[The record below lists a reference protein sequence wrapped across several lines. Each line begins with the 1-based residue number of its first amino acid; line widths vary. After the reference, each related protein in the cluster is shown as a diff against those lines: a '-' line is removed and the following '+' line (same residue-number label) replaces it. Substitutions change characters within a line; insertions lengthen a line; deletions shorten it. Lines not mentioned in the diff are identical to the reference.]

1 MRSVFAPAW
10 TAART
15 ALAWG
20 LIGVLAGCA
29 TPNRYDSLRAVPL
42 DQVETA
48 IATHAADHPPRL
60 GIAFGG
66 GGVRGFMHL
75 GVLRALDEAGI
86 RAEVVTGSSV
96 GAIAAALYASGMDYA
111 EIERRV
117 LAVSELDLA
126 DIVIS
131 RQGGLNGRALAQ
143 WIRDET
149 GYNQIRDLPVPLGVA
164 VTDLGKGQALLIVGG
179 DLGEAVQA
187 SASVP
192 GVVVPVQSQ
201 DTTYIDGGVLT
212 IVPVRFARALGAEL
226 VIGIDIY
233 CGNDVALKQH
243 AVDTVLKTFRLQGCR
258 LSESESAEAD
268 FLIRPGF
275 EPASDT
281 RFAQSDE
288 AIMAGYQAAQAMLPE
303 LRSRLT
309 NRRSDGWVGDSPGKP

>member
-15 ALAWG
+15 VLAWG

-48 IATHAADHPPRL
+48 IATRAADHPPRL

-117 LAVSELDLA
+117 LAVSELDLI

-149 GYNQIRDLPVPLGVA
+149 GYSQIRDLPVPLGVA
-164 VTDLGKGQALLIVGG
+164 VTDLGKGQALLVVGG

-201 DTTYIDGGVLT
+201 DTTYVDGGVLT

-226 VIGIDIY
+226 VVGIDIY
-233 CGNDVALKQH
+233 CGNDVALKQN
-243 AVDTVLKTFRLQGCR
+243 ALDTVLKTFRLQGCR
-258 LSESESAEAD
+258 LSQGESAEAD
-268 FLIRPGF
+268 FLIRPAF

-288 AIMAGYQAAQAMLPE
+288 AIMAGYRAAQAMLPE
-303 LRSRLT
+303 LRARLAK
-309 NRRSDGWVGDSPGKP
+309 RRSDGWAGDSPGKP